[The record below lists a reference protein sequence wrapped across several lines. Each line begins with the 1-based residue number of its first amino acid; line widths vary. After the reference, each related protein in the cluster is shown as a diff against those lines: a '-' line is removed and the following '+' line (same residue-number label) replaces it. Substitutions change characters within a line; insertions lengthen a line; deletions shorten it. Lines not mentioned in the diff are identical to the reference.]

1 MAASRTD
8 PRIRKTRASIRDAFV
23 RMMQKKDYEAIT
35 VTDIA
40 ESAQINRKTFYAH
53 YETKDQIFTQIVE
66 EMFLDLF
73 GTFMYE
79 KKMPGK
85 ELDEQS
91 LTRDVRAFFD
101 KVESYRETLNTLIGG
116 KTAYMAF
123 DIADRVIYSCMNSIH
138 VTVGDEEGL
147 VPASLMVTR
156 IKNFFF
162 TGIDW
167 WLDQNTLTSAEAAV
181 IFSRLM
187 CKSAANIFRYEQ
199 MHSTKKKT
207 EFET

>member
-1 MAASRTD
+1 MAGIKTD

-53 YETKDQIFTQIVE
+53 YETKEQIFTEIVE
-66 EMFLDLF
+66 EMFLDLL

-79 KKMPGK
+79 KKMPGR
-85 ELDEQS
+85 ELDEES
-91 LTRDVRAFFD
+91 LTRDVRTFFE
-101 KVESYRETLNTLIGG
+101 KVESYREELNTLIGG

-123 DIADRVIYSCMNSIH
+123 DIADRVIYGCLGRIH
-138 VTVGDEEGL
+138 VTVGDEEGI
-147 VPASLMVTR
+147 VPASLLVTR
-156 IKNFFF
+156 IKNFCF

-167 WLDQNTLTSAEAAV
+167 WLDQNEHTPEEAAV

-187 CKSAANIFRYEQ
+187 RKSAANIFRYEQ
-199 MHSTKKKT
+199 MHSTKKRT